1 MGEAIRAAAMPLTGA
16 ASDHEQRLD
25 LIADARSAL
34 IGEAFHGP
42 AEVYRERPGS
52 TKRLIQEKGFSAI
65 AVEADWPDAYWIDC
79 YVR

>member
-1 MGEAIRAAAMPLTGA
+1 MPI
-16 ASDHEQRLD
+16 ERLESRFNSGTSAGSKT
-25 LIADARSAL
+25 IAPL

-42 AEVYRERPGS
+42 AEVYRERPGI